1 MPLIVLVSAVTLLV
15 GVEGVGMGAEGGGGG
30 VSVCSATENKTRAFN
45 PLSLRPGLSS
55 RFVLQYPRHSD
66 WIDPAGFSPGP
77 ES

>member
-15 GVEGVGMGAEGGGGG
+15 GVEGVGMGAEGGGG

-45 PLSLRPGLSS
+45 PLSLLLGLSS

-66 WIDPAGFSPGP
+66 WIEPAGFSPGP